1 MLSKKFMVQ
10 FGVALG
16 PVTVVLMDTIM
27 VSGASSN
34 ELVSAFRGSAATL
47 FIAWTVALFMGH
59 WFHPVDGMKPGF
71 GHLSFPWNYVIFA
84 GLTAL
89 VAVLS
94 FAVINTAAVAGWLPA
109 LMVLLGFVAGWLLWP
124 V

>member
-1 MLSKKFMVQ
+1 MLTKKFMIQ

-16 PVTVVLMDTIM
+16 PVTVVLLDAIL
-27 VSGASSN
+27 VSGNSSN
-34 ELVSAFRGSAATL
+34 ELVRAFRSSGATP
-47 FIAWTVALFMGH
+47 FVAWTVALFMGH
-59 WFHPVDGMKPGF
+59 WFHPVEGMKPGF
-71 GHLSFPWNYVIFA
+71 GYLPFPWNYVIFA
-84 GLTAL
+84 GLTVL

-109 LMVLLGFVAGWLLWP
+109 LMVMLGFVSGWLLWP